1 MKGLKELKVVFYG
14 VDDWDRP
21 VFRDVY
27 EQDGKYRYGTTFFAD
42 LKNLWNATKQAL
54 IACAISALA
63 LGVNLTAIALKSL
76 VSN

>member
-27 EQDGKYRYGTTFFAD
+27 EQPKRMA
-42 LKNLWNATKQAL
+42 
-54 IACAISALA
+54 
-63 LGVNLTAIALKSL
+63 
-76 VSN
+76 